1 MRALRGCRFIVM
13 AALGSLLWAAEA
25 AADVSLFGS
34 YYDNIARMVAANDPG
49 TVAKLV
55 SDGHNPDET
64 DDSGRSGLLIAATD
78 GNLRIASVLIK
89 AGAHLGFKDR
99 LGNTPLHYAVERNHE
114 DVVQLL
120 LDAGASVDAENANGT
135 TPLMLAAT
143 HGYSSIAE
151 DLLAKGANPKKPDF
165 TGRDAI
171 RWAQD
176 SRHDTIAR
184 MLQRVSQ
191 R

>member
-1 MRALRGCRFIVM
+1 MSSTLAHRFSVVVAL
-13 AALGSLLWAAEA
+13 LLLLWTFDAT
-25 AADVSLFGS
+25 ADVSLFGN
-34 YYDNIARMVAANDPG
+34 YYDNIGRMTAANAPA
-49 TVAKLV
+49 TVAKLI

-78 GNLRIASVLIK
+78 GNLLIAGMLIK

-114 DVVQLL
+114 DVVQQL
-120 LDAGASVDAENANGT
+120 LDAGASVDAENTNGT
-135 TPLMLAAT
+135 TPLMMAAT
-143 HGYSSIAE
+143 HGYASIAQ
-151 DLLAKGANPKKPDF
+151 DLLAKGANPRKADF

-171 RWAQD
+171 NWAQD
-176 SRHDTIAR
+176 SRHEAVAR
-184 MLQRVSQ
+184 MLQRTSQ